1 MNVFRKALASS
12 SLLVLAA
19 LAGCAAQRSSE
30 SESAA
35 PVPPAASAPGL
46 PGSTQADSSL
56 DQPEPA
62 TLAEAEAWLEKARA
76 DLDRLALNDSPPP
89 ASAGAAAPAEA
100 PAPSPAPAQ
109 QRAPERAADKAE
121 ETTAAERTPQKEAP
135 NPCETACKAFS
146 SLLRASDAVCRL
158 DTEGGQRCQRARQ
171 IQSDASRRVASCGCS
186 K

>member
-1 MNVFRKALASS
+1 MNPFRKAFGSS
-12 SLLVLAA
+12 SVLVLAA

-35 PVPPAASAPGL
+35 PTPPAANAPGV
-46 PGSTQADSSL
+46 PGSTQVDSSL
-56 DQPEPA
+56 DPAEPA

-76 DLDRLALNDSPPP
+76 DLDRLALNATPPP

-100 PAPSPAPAQ
+100 PSPSPVQ
-109 QRAPERAADKAE
+109 QRSPKRAADKAE
-121 ETTAAERTPQKEAP
+121 ETTAAERAPEKEAP
-135 NPCETACKAFS
+135 HPCDTACKAFS

-171 IQSDASRRVASCGCS
+171 IQSDAARRVASCGCS